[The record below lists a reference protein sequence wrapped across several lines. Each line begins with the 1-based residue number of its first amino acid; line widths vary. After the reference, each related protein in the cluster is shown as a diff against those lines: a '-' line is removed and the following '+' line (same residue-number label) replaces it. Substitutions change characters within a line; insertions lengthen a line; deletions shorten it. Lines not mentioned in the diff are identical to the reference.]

1 MAIVLIYGSN
11 LDISSRK
18 DSNIVGMAYYF
29 ASKRQLVF
37 SLDYLKKSDSE
48 TLPLDWKQK
57 TANEDV
63 LKIDPANRDVKA
75 AIR

>member
-18 DSNIVGMAYYF
+18 DSNIVGMAHYF

-37 SLDYLKKSDSE
+37 SLDYRMKSDSE